1 MKRVVNFLFL
11 FLAQLSMLLIMGCSD
26 DDNIDTNNGGEAS
39 LTINGEPY
47 YSSVVGDF
55 VMGEFM
61 GSNFIDNL
69 TSDGCYYAYGC
80 FTPANNPELD
90 GYNIDIYFEPIDFT
104 KVKNGTQLI
113 KCDEPL
119 NRWFVSTI
127 ENGGMP
133 RYYRNHVSGNIYFD
147 AYDSKNK
154 LVKLEFKKVTFSN
167 DSGEQIVVDGM
178 TYFDNNL

>member
-11 FLAQLSMLLIMGCSD
+11 FFAQLSILLVTGCSD

-39 LTINGEPY
+39 ITINGEPY
-47 YSSVVGDF
+47 YSSEVGDF

-80 FTPANNPELD
+80 FFPANNPELD
-90 GYNIDIYFEPIDFT
+90 KYNINIYFEPIDFRT
-104 KVKNGTQLI
+104 ANNGNLLI

-119 NRWFVSTI
+119 NRWFVSTV
-127 ENGGMP
+127 EGGGMP
-133 RYYRNHVSGNIYFD
+133 RYYRNYVSGNIYFE
-147 AYDSKNK
+147 AYDSNNK

-167 DSGEQIVVDGM
+167 DSGEQIVIDGM
-178 TYFDNNL
+178 TYFDDNL

>member
-1 MKRVVNFLFL
+1 MKRVVNFIFL
-11 FLAQLSMLLIMGCSD
+11 FFAQLLTLLVTGCSD
-26 DDNIDTNNGGEAS
+26 DDNIDTNDGGEAS
-39 LTINGEPY
+39 ITINGEPY
-47 YSSVVGDF
+47 NSSEVGDF
-55 VMGEFM
+55 VMGEYV

-69 TSDGCYYAYGC
+69 TSDGCYYAYGG

-90 GYNIDIYFEPIDFT
+90 GYNINIFFEPIDFT
-104 KVKNGTQLI
+104 KAKSGTQLM

-119 NRWFVSTI
+119 NRWSVSTI

-133 RYYRNHVSGNIYFD
+133 LYYRNYVSGNIYFE
-147 AYDSKNK
+147 AYDSNNK

>member
-80 FTPANNPELD
+80 FFPANNSELD
-90 GYNIDIYFEPIDFT
+90 GYDFNLYFRPIDFST
-104 KVKNGTQLI
+104 VSKGTILI
-113 KCDEPL
+113 KCEDNL
-119 NRWFVSTI
+119 QQWSTARTESI
-127 ENGGMP
+127 YS
-133 RYYRNHVSGNIYFD
+133 RYFKNVISGNVSFD
-147 AYDSKNK
+147 SYDPEKK
-154 LVKLEFKKVTFSN
+154 LVKLNINNLTFVN
-167 DSGEQIVVDGM
+167 DSGTQIIFDG
-178 TYFDNNL
+178 TAYFNDKL